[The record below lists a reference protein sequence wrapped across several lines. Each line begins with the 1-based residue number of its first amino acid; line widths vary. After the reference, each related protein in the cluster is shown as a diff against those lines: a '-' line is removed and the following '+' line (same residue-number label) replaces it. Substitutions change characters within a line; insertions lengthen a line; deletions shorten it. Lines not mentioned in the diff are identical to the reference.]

1 MITEHLTIGGDGP
14 ALAADITRPDLGAP
28 VAGVVVCHPHP
39 AYGGTRESHI
49 VRALVRAFTER
60 GMAALSFDFRGA
72 GESHGDIEGS
82 TTEWGDVTRALD
94 ALEDALPPG
103 TPLALAGYSFG
114 AWCAVNVAAG
124 DPRVQAV
131 ALVAPGSSMPATLGG
146 RPIAI
151 AHPENDHLTDPQV
164 LADWLASIGGGELAV
179 INGAD
184 HYLRDR
190 AGEASEYLGD
200 FLARSLSTPSN

>member
-1 MITEHLTIGGDGP
+1 MITEFLTIGGDGP

-49 VRALVRAFTER
+49 VRALVRAFVTR
-60 GMAALSFDFRGA
+60 GMAALTFDFRGA
-72 GESHGDIEGS
+72 GESQGEIEGS

-114 AWCAVNVAAG
+114 AWCACNVAAG
-124 DPRVQAV
+124 DPRVRAV
-131 ALVAPGSSMPATLGG
+131 ALVAPGASMPATLDG

-151 AHPENDHLTDPQV
+151 AHPENDHITDPEV
-164 LADWLASIGGGELAV
+164 LADWLQSIGGGELAV
-179 INGAD
+179 IHGAD

-190 AGEASEYLGD
+190 ADEVSDYLGD
-200 FLARSLSTPSN
+200 FLVRSLTAPAN

>member
-1 MITEHLTIGGDGP
+1 MITEFLTIGGDGP

-39 AYGGTRESHI
+39 AYGGTRQSHI
-49 VRALVRAFTER
+49 VRALVRAFVDR

-72 GESHGDIEGS
+72 GESQGESQGS
-82 TTEWGDVTRALD
+82 TTEWSDVIRALD

-114 AWCAVNVAAG
+114 AWTAVNVAAG
-124 DPRVQAV
+124 DPRVLAI
-131 ALVAPGSSMPATLGG
+131 ALVAPGASMPATLDG

-151 AHPENDHLTDPQV
+151 AHPEHDHITEPPV
-164 LADWLASIGGGELAV
+164 LADWLQAIGGGELAV
-179 INGAD
+179 IHDAD
-184 HYLRDR
+184 HSLRDH
-190 AGEASEYLGD
+190 AGEVSDYLGD
-200 FLARSLSTPSN
+200 FLARVLLAPTN

>member
-1 MITEHLTIGGDGP
+1 MITEFLTIGGDGP

-39 AYGGTRESHI
+39 AYGGTRQSHI
-49 VRALVRAFTER
+49 VRALVRAFVDR

-72 GESHGDIEGS
+72 GESQGESQGS
-82 TTEWGDVTRALD
+82 TIEWSDVIRALD

-114 AWCAVNVAAG
+114 AWSAVNVAAG
-124 DPRVQAV
+124 DPRVLAI
-131 ALVAPGSSMPATLGG
+131 ALVAPGASMPATLDG

-151 AHPENDHLTDPQV
+151 AHPENDHITEPQV
-164 LADWLASIGGGELAV
+164 LADWLSSIGGGELAV
-179 INGAD
+179 IRGAD
-184 HYLRDR
+184 HSLRDR
-190 AGEASEYLGD
+190 AGEVSNYLGD
-200 FLARSLSTPSN
+200 FLARVLLASTN